1 MSDKFRVFGTQF
13 DPSVVQALM
22 RQEQQREASELN
34 RAKAAT
40 KRRRAA
46 EKQQAQQE
54 RRSNRTSQ
62 LAAPGRGGALY
73 FAEAP
78 SPRNS
83 MTWSAT

>member
-40 KRRRAA
+40 KRRKAM
-46 EKQQAQQE
+46 EKRRAQQQKLFE
-54 RRSNRTSQ
+54 QN
-62 LAAPGRGGALY
+62 
-73 FAEAP
+73 
-78 SPRNS
+78 
-83 MTWSAT
+83 

>member
-40 KRRRAA
+40 KSRKAMEKRRA
-46 EKQQAQQE
+46 QQQKLFEQ
-54 RRSNRTSQ
+54 N
-62 LAAPGRGGALY
+62 
-73 FAEAP
+73 
-78 SPRNS
+78 
-83 MTWSAT
+83 

>member
-54 RRSNRTSQ
+54 KAFEQN
-62 LAAPGRGGALY
+62 
-73 FAEAP
+73 
-78 SPRNS
+78 
-83 MTWSAT
+83 